1 MLLRLQAEFVRNW
14 QVVMADGP
22 TPDGYDRAEERM
34 QRAEHCLLSRYG
46 CDMRAVLT
54 GWAEVM

>member
-14 QVVMADGP
+14 QVVMSNGP
-22 TPDGYDRAEERM
+22 TPAGYDRAEERM
-34 QRAEHCLLSRYG
+34 QRAENALLARYG
-46 CDMRAVLT
+46 CDMRAVLI